1 MSFNNTNERS
11 KLAKWLLPLLLV
23 GSAVHAE
30 ITLKG
35 AMATDHPGATISRH
49 IYGQFS
55 EHLGASIYDGI
66 WVGPESDIP
75 NVRGIR
81 KDVVAALKD
90 IKVPVVRWPG
100 GCFADEYHWRDG
112 IGPRDQRPVR
122 KNNWWGGGLES
133 NAFGTH
139 EFFDFAQMIGSDAYI
154 SVNVA
159 SSTPTEMR
167 EWIEYLTSDDADTIA
182 NQRRANGREE
192 PFKVDFIGIGNE
204 SWGCGGTMTPEYY
217 ANELRRFS
225 AFFHKNG
232 FGFHDNNDNNAL
244 RVASGANNLDTQWTK
259 VVMTNAAMAMDA
271 ISLHFY
277 TLFEGDWPKR
287 NEAKAT
293 GFSLDQWHEILFQAN
308 RMEEVLQAHIEVMD
322 QQDPEKRIGL
332 YVDEWGT
339 WYDVEEG
346 TEPGFLY
353 QQNTLRDAL
362 VAATTLNIFHRHTD
376 RVRMANIAQ
385 TVNVLQAMLLTDGEK
400 MAKTPTYY
408 VFKMYVPFQDA
419 NFIPVDIK
427 VPMIKHKGKR
437 YPAVSVTAATGKDGR
452 IHVGIANLSLD
463 QNYTLELDLGNVL
476 TVTEGTILTHAALDA
491 HNIPGEQEQIMPHVF
506 DAASVVGEHL
516 KASVPSKSVVVLTL
530 Q

>member
-1 MSFNNTNERS
+1 MNC
-11 KLAKWLLPLLLV
+11 KLSQWLLTFTLASGV
-23 GSAVHAE
+23 ASAE
-30 ITLKG
+30 TTLRG
-35 AMATDHPGATISRH
+35 DIATDQPGATISRH

-55 EHLGASIYDGI
+55 EHLGASIYDGV

-75 NVRGIR
+75 NTRGIR
-81 KDVVAALKD
+81 KDVVAALKA

-139 EFFDFAQMIGSDAYI
+139 EFFDFAQMIGSEAYI

-167 EWIEYLTSDDADTIA
+167 EWIEYMTSDDADSIA
-182 NQRRANGREE
+182 NERRANGRQE
-192 PFKVDFIGIGNE
+192 PYKVDFIGIGNE

-217 ANELRRFS
+217 ANQLRRFS

-232 FGFHDNNDNNAL
+232 FGFHNNNDNTAM
-244 RVASGANNLDTQWTK
+244 RVASGANNMDTNWTE
-259 VVMTNAAMAMDA
+259 VVMGNAGMSMDA

-277 TLFEGDWPKR
+277 TLFEGDWPQR

-293 GFSLDQWHEILFQAN
+293 NFSIDHWHEILFQAS
-308 RMEEVLQAHIEVMD
+308 RMEEVLQAHIKIMD
-322 QQDPEKRIGL
+322 KQDPEQRVGL

-362 VAATTLNIFHRHTD
+362 VAATTLNIFHRHSD

-385 TVNVLQAMLLTDGEK
+385 TVNVLQAMLLTDGAN

-408 VFKMYVPFQDA
+408 IFKMYLPFQDA
-419 NFIPVDIK
+419 MHIPVDIK
-427 VPMIKHKGKR
+427 VPLIKHKGKG
-437 YPAVSVTAATGKDGR
+437 YPSVSVTAAQGKDGK
-452 IHVGIANLSLD
+452 IHVGIANMSLQED
-463 QNYTLELDLGNVL
+463 YALDLDLGKAL
-476 TVTEGTILTHAALDA
+476 TVKEGTILTHAVLDA
-491 HNIPGEQEQIMPHVF
+491 HNVPGEAEQITPQVF
-506 DAASVVGEHL
+506 EEAAVAGQQL
-516 KASVPSKSVVVLTL
+516 KVSVPSKSVVVLTL